1 VNFTV
6 SMKDQ
11 MPLHVPAGR
20 GDHEAVAQLLA
31 DPSLVIDDAAFANA
45 LHYAASGGHA
55 TVIAQLL
62 AANPAC
68 IDAVSYY
75 DSDKTALHIAA
86 FEGHA
91 NVIAQLLAAN
101 PACIDAVDKFGM
113 TALHIAAEKGH
124 ATVIAQLL
132 AAKPACVDAVD
143 DEYGR
148 TALHMAV
155 SEARHAVTKQL
166 LAAKPEL
173 IKVLDNDRN
182 TAFAEAVGSPG
193 HLEEELLALGITP
206 EEVNIYGFGSILR
219 GECCHEI
226 VTFLYNLYP
235 EAATL
240 EVDISDSPFLNA
252 LVYKNDFAIELLQW
266 KLSFDDIVA
275 ACTHEVHDR
284 DDLPNYVERY
294 QPIMETQCEA
304 LFPLLGDDVMGIV
317 FECLGL
323 EARNKKS
330 AKRQRV

>member
-1 VNFTV
+1 MVN
-6 SMKDQ
+6 Q
-11 MPLHVPAGR
+11 MLSRAAES

-31 DPSLVIDDAAFANA
+31 DTSLVIDDAAFADA
-45 LHYAASGGHA
+45 LHNAARKGHDKVIAQLLAANPACIDAVGYYDRTALHIAANEGHA

-68 IDAVSYY
+68 
-75 DSDKTALHIAA
+75 L
-86 FEGHA
+86 
-91 NVIAQLLAAN
+91 
-101 PACIDAVDKFGM
+101 DAVDKCRN
-113 TALHIAAEKGH
+113 TALHNAAFAGH

-132 AAKPACVDAVD
+132 AANACIDAVD
-143 DEYGR
+143 DDGM

-155 SEARHAVTKQL
+155 MEARHAVTKQL

-173 IKVLDNDRN
+173 IKVLDNGMS
-182 TAFAEAVGSPG
+182 TVFAQAVRSPG
-193 HLEEELLALGITP
+193 HRSEEELLTLGITP
-206 EEVNIYGFGSILR
+206 EEVDIYGLGSIIR

-226 VTFLYNLYP
+226 VTLLYNMYH

-240 EVDISDSPFLNA
+240 ENDLSQSPFLLA
-252 LVYKNDFAIELLQW
+252 VIYKNYFAIELLQW
-266 KLSFDDIVA
+266 KLTFDDIVA
-275 ACTHEVHDR
+275 AFTDEEVHDS

-323 EARNKKS
+323 EARKKKS